1 LSFDHMSAR
10 NNRLMR
16 TAASL
21 ATVAIIGTSLLAG
34 VNELTAERIAEQER
48 RVVLEQLGQII
59 SPDRYDNALQDDF
72 ILIEDESYFPRGQSV
87 TVYRARQDGAPT
99 ALIMKL
105 AAVNGYNG
113 KISLLVG
120 INADGSLSGVRVV
133 SHKETPGLGDAIE
146 IERSDW
152 LLGFNERSLQD
163 PSIPGWAVKRDGGQF
178 DQFTGA
184 TITPRAVVE
193 AIRMALEYFQRHQ
206 EFLFEPTALD
216 KPAEES

>member
-1 LSFDHMSAR
+1 MSSV
-10 NNRLMR
+10 NHRLIR
-16 TAASL
+16 SAASL
-21 ATVAIIGTSLLAG
+21 ATVAIIGTALLAG
-34 VNELTAERIAEQER
+34 VDKLTAERIVEQEQ

-59 SPDRYDNALQDDF
+59 SPDRYDNRLQEDL

-87 TVYRARQDGAPT
+87 TVYRARQDGKPV

-113 KISLLVG
+113 MIHLLVG
-120 INADGSLSGVRVV
+120 INADGSLSGVRVS

-146 IERSDW
+146 MERSDW
-152 LLGFNERSLQD
+152 VLGFNKRSLQN
-163 PSIPGWAVKRDGGQF
+163 PSITEWSVKRDGGKF

-193 AIRMALEYFQRHQ
+193 AVRMALEYFMRNQAL
-206 EFLFEPTALD
+206 LFEAPALD
-216 KPAEES
+216 KLVEAR

>member
-1 LSFDHMSAR
+1 MSAG
-10 NNRLMR
+10 NHRLIR
-16 TAASL
+16 SAASL
-21 ATVAIIGTSLLAG
+21 ATVAIIGTTLLAG

-59 SPDRYDNALQDDF
+59 SPDRYDNRLQED
-72 ILIEDESYFPRGQSV
+72 LIVVEDESYFPRGQSV
-87 TVYRARQDGAPT
+87 TVYRARQDGEPT
-99 ALIMKL
+99 ALVMKL

-113 KISLLVG
+113 MIRLLVG
-120 INADGSLSGVRVV
+120 INADGSLSGVRVA

-152 LLGFNERSLQD
+152 VLGFNQRSLQD
-163 PSIPGWAVKRDGGQF
+163 PSNPGWAVKRDGGKF

-193 AIRMALEYFQRHQ
+193 AVRLALEYYQRNQ
-206 EFLFEPTALD
+206 ALLFEAQAQGSPV
-216 KPAEES
+216 EET

>member
-1 LSFDHMSAR
+1 MSAG
-10 NNRLMR
+10 NHRLIR
-16 TAASL
+16 SAASL
-21 ATVAIIGTSLLAG
+21 ATVAIIGTTLLAG

-59 SPDRYDNALQDDF
+59 SPDRYDNRLQED
-72 ILIEDESYFPRGQSV
+72 LIVVEDESYFPRGQSV
-87 TVYRARQDGAPT
+87 TVYRARQDGEPT
-99 ALIMKL
+99 ALVMKL

-113 KISLLVG
+113 MIRLLVG
-120 INADGSLSGVRVV
+120 INADGSLSGVRVA

-152 LLGFNERSLQD
+152 VLGFNQRSLQD
-163 PSIPGWAVKRDGGQF
+163 PSNPGWAVKRDGGKF

-193 AIRMALEYFQRHQ
+193 AVRLALEYYQRNQ
-206 EFLFEPTALD
+206 ALLFEVQAQGSPV
-216 KPAEES
+216 EET

>member
-1 LSFDHMSAR
+1 MSAG
-10 NNRLMR
+10 NHRLIQS
-16 TAASL
+16 AASL
-21 ATVAIIGTSLLAG
+21 ATVAIIGTTLLAG

-59 SPDRYDNALQDDF
+59 SPDRYDNRLQED
-72 ILIEDESYFPRGQSV
+72 LIVVEDESYFPRGQSV
-87 TVYRARQDGAPT
+87 TVYRARQDGEPT
-99 ALIMKL
+99 ALVMKL

-113 KISLLVG
+113 MIRLLVG
-120 INADGSLSGVRVV
+120 INADGSLSGVRVA

-152 LLGFNERSLQD
+152 VLGFNQRSLQD
-163 PSIPGWAVKRDGGQF
+163 PSIPGWAVKRDGGKF

-193 AIRMALEYFQRHQ
+193 AVRMALEYYQKNQ
-206 EFLFEPTALD
+206 ALLFEVQAQGSPV
-216 KPAEES
+216 EET